1 MVAIKA
7 TIIPQMIEKTVSFFL
22 YKLQLVKKNAF
33 NKMKIA
39 FVLVIFK

>member
-1 MVAIKA
+1 MPIIKA
-7 TIIPQMIEKTVSFFL
+7 AIVPQIIVQTVSLFL
-22 YKLQLVKKNAF
+22 YKLHWVKKNAF